1 MSMRASGSEVTS
13 PALGNQGMDM
23 RIPFQIPPEGM
34 QDADKARSKVFGL
47 VKLEEH
53 TQDDIPDRMK
63 QAVKKGMVLKKK
75 DAEFFRNDKDTMPVN
90 AGNQFTGHMK
100 SPFLIIHVA
109 TGRTETAF
117 TGKRDKFKVPTMRA
131 AKESAASA
139 MGRYYLHTADE
150 DREVTPAELKQ
161 FFVANEYKEKW
172 EKTRSETLSKQADK
186 KEVKTFYEKT
196 VSAGRMMEG
205 RK

>member
-1 MSMRASGSEVTS
+1 MRASGSEVTS

-90 AGNQFTGHMK
+90 AG
-100 SPFLIIHVA
+100 S
-109 TGRTETAF
+109 
-117 TGKRDKFKVPTMRA
+117 
-131 AKESAASA
+131 
-139 MGRYYLHTADE
+139 
-150 DREVTPAELKQ
+150 
-161 FFVANEYKEKW
+161 
-172 EKTRSETLSKQADK
+172 
-186 KEVKTFYEKT
+186 YEKP
-196 VSAGRMMEG
+196 VSDYTCCH
-205 RK
+205 RKDRNGFYRKKGQI